1 MVPGISDQ
9 WLAAIMFVGAGMGII
24 GFLLIDSWR
33 LDARIKRN
41 REKAAAEPRPEK

>member
-9 WLAAIMFVGAGMGII
+9 WLAGIMFIAAGLGII

-33 LDARIKRN
+33 LDPRARRN
-41 REKAAAEPRPEK
+41 REKAAAEPRPGK

>member
-9 WLAAIMFVGAGMGII
+9 WLAGIMFVTVGLGII

-33 LDARIKRN
+33 LDARARRN
-41 REKAAAEPRPEK
+41 REKAAAEPRTEK

>member
-9 WLAAIMFVGAGMGII
+9 WLAGIVFIAAGLGII

-33 LDARIKRN
+33 LDARARRN
-41 REKAAAEPRPEK
+41 RERAAAEPRPEK